1 VTGWGWHDC
10 SLFLVEKDL
19 FFLTN
24 HLAAWELGVPRGERL
39 SFTAITAITARTP
52 LFYENTNI
60 LSAIIAFNLI
70 NTASLRIVIGL
81 ILCSFFSFF

>member
-1 VTGWGWHDC
+1 MPRYAE
-10 SLFLVEKDL
+10 L
-19 FFLTN
+19 
-24 HLAAWELGVPRGERL
+24 ELGVPREGEWL
-39 SFTAITAITARTP
+39 SFVGITVITACPP

-70 NTASLRIVIGL
+70 NTASLRVVIGL